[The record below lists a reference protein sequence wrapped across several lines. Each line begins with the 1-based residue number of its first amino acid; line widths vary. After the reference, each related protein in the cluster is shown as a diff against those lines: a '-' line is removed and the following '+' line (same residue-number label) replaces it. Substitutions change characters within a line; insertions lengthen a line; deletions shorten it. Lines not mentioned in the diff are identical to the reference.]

1 MKAFVLREEAFITD
15 TKGKRVG
22 VMLDLKTY
30 GRLREAEEDLADIR
44 AYDAARPK
52 VQADL
57 KSGRFSSLAD
67 YRVIYEIHDREL
79 HILVITVGHRRE
91 VYR

>member
-1 MKAFVLREEAFITD
+1 MKALVLREEAFITD

-30 GRLREAEEDLADIR
+30 GRLREAEEDLTDIR

-67 YRVIYEIHDREL
+67 YR
-79 HILVITVGHRRE
+79 TRRGKNK
-91 VYR
+91 

>member
-30 GRLREAEEDLADIR
+30 G
-44 AYDAARPK
+44 
-52 VQADL
+52 
-57 KSGRFSSLAD
+57 
-67 YRVIYEIHDREL
+67 
-79 HILVITVGHRRE
+79 HRRE

>member
-1 MKAFVLREEAFITD
+1 MKALVLHEGAFITD

-30 GRLREAEEDLADIR
+30 DRLREAEEDLADIR

-52 VQADL
+52 AMADL
-57 KSGRFSSLAD
+57 KSGRLSSLAD
-67 YRVIYEIHDREL
+67 YRTKRAKSK
-79 HILVITVGHRRE
+79 
-91 VYR
+91 